1 MNKKPE
7 KGFWSELKK
16 RKVIRVAITY
26 VLVAWIMMQVGEV
39 TFEALSLPAWAL
51 TLLIVIILLGFPIAL
66 VLAWAYEVTPAGI
79 KKDSAGESEPAQSNP
94 SLNGPEPPSIAVL
107 PFNDMSEQ
115 GDQGY
120 FCEGIAEEIL
130 NALCKIANLRVAAR
144 ITSFQFGGKNVDVK
158 EIGRALKVQSVLEG
172 SVRKSGDKLRITVQ
186 LIKTS
191 DGYHLWSRQFDR
203 RLEDIFE
210 VQEEIA
216 NAIANSLS
224 VTLKRKSISARQPVD
239 PRAYDFFLRGQSYF
253 ARQNQEGMDY
263 ARQMFRQALEVDP
276 DFGRAWAGLAYT
288 YGFDF
293 MYFNASEVNRDEAL
307 RSSKKALALAPD
319 LAESHV
325 AAGMAHCMVK
335 DYRMAEAEFETAISL
350 DERNYD
356 AWYFFA
362 RDKVHEGE
370 LERALKLFQ
379 RAARVRPEDFQSV
392 LLQAQLYISLG
403 DEKRALEVSRTGV
416 EKARAVL
423 ELNPDDTRAL
433 NMGAFG
439 LLRLGE
445 TEEAE
450 TWMAASVSR
459 APNDSIIH
467 YNAACLNALSGNI
480 EKSLDY
486 LEVCMYQIG
495 TLNKDW
501 VIHDSDL
508 DTVREHPRFLKI
520 LADFQD

>member
-1 MNKKPE
+1 
-7 KGFWSELKK
+7 
-16 RKVIRVAITY
+16 
-26 VLVAWIMMQVGEV
+26 
-39 TFEALSLPAWAL
+39 
-51 TLLIVIILLGFPIAL
+51 
-66 VLAWAYEVTPAGI
+66 
-79 KKDSAGESEPAQSNP
+79 
-94 SLNGPEPPSIAVL
+94 
-107 PFNDMSEQ
+107 
-115 GDQGY
+115 
-120 FCEGIAEEIL
+120 
-130 NALCKIANLRVAAR
+130 
-144 ITSFQFGGKNVDVK
+144 
-158 EIGRALKVQSVLEG
+158 
-172 SVRKSGDKLRITVQ
+172 
-186 LIKTS
+186 
-191 DGYHLWSRQFDR
+191 
-203 RLEDIFE
+203 
-210 VQEEIA
+210 
-216 NAIANSLS
+216 
-224 VTLKRKSISARQPVD
+224 
-239 PRAYDFFLRGQSYF
+239 
-253 ARQNQEGMDY
+253 
-263 ARQMFRQALEVDP
+263 
-276 DFGRAWAGLAYT
+276 
-288 YGFDF
+288 
-293 MYFNASEVNRDEAL
+293 
-307 RSSKKALALAPD
+307 
-319 LAESHV
+319 
-325 AAGMAHCMVK
+325 
-335 DYRMAEAEFETAISL
+335 MAEAEFETAISL